1 MQNCVPTFN
10 KCIASSLKRIKFE
23 AGKGEFDVQKYMSD
37 AVMNA
42 VLGETVEG
50 VNFRMIH

>member
-10 KCIASSLKRIKFE
+10 KCIASSLKRIE
-23 AGKGEFDVQKYMSD
+23 CQIGKGEFDVQKYMSD

-42 VLGETVEG
+42 VLGEIAEG
-50 VNFRMIH
+50 LTSE